1 MPNSLLIF
9 RSPLLMGDARIAEPS
24 MENNNTVPKDGPKE
38 QQPENGTPLEP
49 PAAPQDLNSAR
60 TDYLQWEDYFM
71 ALAFLAAKRSKDPCT
86 QVGACLVDKNNKVV
100 GLGYNG
106 FPIGCSDQEFP
117 WRKGGKTDLDSKYM
131 YVCHA
136 EMNAILNRI
145 TADVSECTMYVAL
158 FPCAECAKLIIQS
171 RISTVVYMSDKHASK
186 NETVASKK
194 MLQAAGINVRQHIP
208 KQSKVVIDF
217 EGINWNCMSQV
228 PPSPAKKS

>member
-1 MPNSLLIF
+1 
-9 RSPLLMGDARIAEPS
+9 MGDAREVVDHTPEKNNLQAPQDS
-24 MENNNTVPKDGPKE
+24 PNKKQKPDTTENEATF
-38 QQPENGTPLEP
+38 LEP
-49 PAAPQDLNSAR
+49 PVPTDLNSAR
-60 TDYLQWEDYFM
+60 TDYLHWEDYFM

-117 WRKGGKTDLDSKYM
+117 WRKGGRTDLDSKYM

-145 TADVSECTMYVAL
+145 TADVSDCTMYVAL

-171 RISTVVYMSDKHASK
+171 RISNVVYMSDKHASK

-194 MLQAAGINVRQHIP
+194 MLEAAGIKVRQHIP
-208 KQSKVVIDF
+208 KQNKVVIDF
-217 EGINWNCMSQV
+217 EGINWNSMSQV